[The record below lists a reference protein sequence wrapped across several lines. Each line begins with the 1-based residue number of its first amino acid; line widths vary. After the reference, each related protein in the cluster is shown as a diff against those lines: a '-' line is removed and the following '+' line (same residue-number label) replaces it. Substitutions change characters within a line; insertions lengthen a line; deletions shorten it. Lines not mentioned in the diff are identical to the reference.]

1 MKKIQE
7 AIPFEVAVAFVLF
20 VMIYN
25 PCLAATIVFGKEA
38 GGIKYI
44 GYLFLFTIFVAYLV
58 AFIGLMIA
66 KLI

>member
-1 MKKIQE
+1 MSKIKE
-7 AIPFEVAVAFVLF
+7 AIPFDVAIAFILF

-38 GGIKYI
+38 GGYKYI
-44 GYLFLFTIFVAYLV
+44 GYLFLFTTFVAYLV
-58 AFIGLMIA
+58 AFIGLIIA